1 MAPPSNLKNPVSIV
15 CILMT
20 LMLMIVEDK
29 IYRLNK
35 KAPLK
40 KLMALLF

>member
-1 MAPPSNLKNPVSIV
+1 MA
-15 CILMT
+15 
-20 LMLMIVEDK
+20 LMLMILEDK